1 MGEEVEEVAV
11 RYFLRFGI
19 ERNQAGNVMG
29 WDGTLPNDRWDSD
42 NIRIGIAVTKWHSH
56 MTPHFTTTSF
66 SNENSSCSSL
76 LLLEAYLYLQNLFFT
91 Y

>member
-42 NIRIGIAVTKWHSH
+42 NIRIGIAVTK
-56 MTPHFTTTSF
+56 
-66 SNENSSCSSL
+66 
-76 LLLEAYLYLQNLFFT
+76 
-91 Y
+91 